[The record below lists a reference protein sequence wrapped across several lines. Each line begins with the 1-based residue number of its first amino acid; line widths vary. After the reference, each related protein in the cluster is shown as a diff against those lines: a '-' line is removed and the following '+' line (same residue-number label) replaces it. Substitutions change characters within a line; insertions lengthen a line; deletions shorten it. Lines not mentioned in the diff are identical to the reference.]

1 MWEAVRLYRQ
11 VRFVCMGWP
20 DGNQRQ
26 SDGTDGWHAIRGNQR
41 QSEAINPDG
50 WHASRGNQ
58 RQSEAIRG
66 NQSGRVACEACR
78 PACSCSPCQHD
89 ISECT
94 RSHLIASDRILI
106 ASNCIL
112 IALNCILI
120 DFNCIRW
127 PSDCMPSDCMPSD
140 CMPSDCMPLVGG
152 IPCQHG
158 WS

>member
-26 SDGTDGWHAIRGNQR
+26 SIRPGGMR
-41 QSEAINPDG
+41 A
-50 WHASRGNQ
+50 
-58 RQSEAIRG
+58 EAIRG

-94 RSHLIASDRILI
+94 RSHLIASDRILN
-106 ASNCIL
+106 ASNRIL

-127 PSDCMPSDCMPSD
+127 PSDCMPSDCMP
-140 CMPSDCMPLVGG
+140 LVGG

-158 WS
+158 WA